1 MYEIPNTKSN
11 LIQKGENMKKH
22 ILSLTLGS
30 LLVSA
35 LSAEDDGFYT
45 SVGYQIGEAAQMVT
59 NTKGIQELSDNY
71 EKLNNLLTRYSTLNT
86 LIKLSADP
94 SAVSG
99 AINNLNAGAT
109 GLLKEKTNSPAY
121 QAVSLALNAAVG
133 LWNTIGYAIMCGNGN
148 GTGSG
153 PGSVI
158 FNNQPGQSSTA
169 ITCNRYEATGPG
181 KSMSIDEFK
190 KLNEAYQ
197 IIQQALKNQNG
208 FPELGGNGAKVSV
221 KYSYECKQENENSN
235 INGGVNQF
243 CEAKNGS
250 SSSGS
255 GSNGSNGTSTQTT
268 TQDGVTITTTYNS
281 NKATVKFDITNNAQ
295 QLLNQA
301 ANIMQVLNT
310 QCPLVRSTHN
320 ENAPGGGQP
329 WGLSTSGNACQIF
342 QQEFSE
348 VTSMIKNAQE
358 IVAQSKIANANQ
370 KAEIANPSN
379 FNPFTDASFAQ
390 SMLKNA
396 RAQAEMFNLAEQVKQ
411 NLEVMQNNNNV
422 NENLG
427 GFGTGMTNFVSAFLA
442 SCRTD
447 GTLPNAGVTNNTW
460 GAGCA
465 YVGETITALN
475 NSIAHFGTQ
484 AQQIQQAENIAD
496 TLVNFKSRYSELG
509 NTYNS
514 ITTALSSIPNAQS
527 LQNAVSK
534 KNNPYSPQGIE
545 TNYYLNQNSYNQIQT
560 INQELG
566 RNPFRKVGIVSS
578 QTNNGAMNGI
588 GIQVGYKQFFGQKR
602 RWGARYYGFFD
613 YNHAFIKS
621 SFFNSA
627 SDVWTYGFGADALYN
642 FINDK
647 ATNFL
652 GKNNKLS
659 VGLFGGIALA
669 GTSWLNSEYV
679 NLATMNNVY
688 NAKMNVANFQFLFNM
703 GVRMNLARS
712 KKKGSDHA
720 AQHGIELGLKIPTIN
735 TNYYSFMGAELKYRR
750 LYSVYLNYVFAY

>member
-1 MYEIPNTKSN
+1 
-11 LIQKGENMKKH
+11 MKKH
-22 ILSLTLGS
+22 ILSLALGS
-30 LLVSA
+30 LLVST

-109 GLLKEKTNSPAY
+109 GLLKEKTNSPTY

-133 LWNTIGYAIMCGNGN
+133 LWNTIGYAVMCGNGN

-153 PGSVI
+153 PGNVI
-158 FNNQPGQSSTA
+158 FNDQPGQGSTQ
-169 ITCNRYEATGPG
+169 ITCNRFESTGPG

-197 IIQQALKNQNG
+197 IIQQALKKGEG
-208 FPELGGNGAKVSV
+208 FPELGGNGTSV
-221 KYSYECKQENENSN
+221 AVTYTYECKKTDNA

-243 CEAKNGS
+243 CQAKSGS
-250 SSSGS
+250 SSSG
-255 GSNGSNGTSTQTT
+255 NTT
-268 TQDGVTITTTYNS
+268 TQDGVTITTTYKN
-281 NKATVKFDITNNAQ
+281 NKATVNFNITNDAQ

-310 QCPLVRSTHN
+310 QCPLVRSRTH
-320 ENAPGGGQP
+320 ENAQGNGSP

-342 QQEFSE
+342 QQEFSQ

-358 IVAQSKIANANQ
+358 IVAQSRIANANQ
-370 KAEIANPSN
+370 NAEIHNPSN
-379 FNPFTDASFAQ
+379 FNPFTNASFAQ
-390 SMLKNA
+390 NMLKK
-396 RAQAEMFNLAEQVKQ
+396 AQAQASMFNLAEQVKQ

-422 NENLG
+422 NENLA
-427 GFGTGMTNFVSAFLA
+427 GFGNGMTNFVSAFLA
-442 SCRTD
+442 SCRAD
-447 GTLPNAGVTNNTW
+447 GTLPNKGVTSNTW

-465 YVGETITALN
+465 YVGETITALT

-484 AQQIQQAENIAD
+484 AEQIQQAENIAD

-514 ITTALSSIPNAQS
+514 ITTALSNIPNAQS

-602 RWGARYYGFFD
+602 KWGARYYGFFD

-642 FINDK
+642 FVNDK

-703 GVRMNLARS
+703 GVRMNLARP

>member
-1 MYEIPNTKSN
+1 
-11 LIQKGENMKKH
+11 MKKR

-59 NTKGIQELSDNY
+59 NTKGIQDLSDNY

-94 SAVSG
+94 SAVTG
-99 AINNLNAGAT
+99 AINNLNAGANS
-109 GLLKEKTNSPAY
+109 LLKEKTNSPAY

-133 LWNTIGYAIMCGNGN
+133 LWNTIGYAVMCGNGN

-153 PGSVI
+153 PGSVV
-158 FNNQPGQSSTA
+158 FNNQPGQLSTQ
-169 ITCNRYEATGPG
+169 ITCNRYENVGVG
-181 KSMSIDEFK
+181 RSMSIEEFK

-197 IIQQALKNQNG
+197 IIQQALKKEKG
-208 FPELGGNGAKVSV
+208 FPELGGNASNVEV
-221 KYSYECKQENENSN
+221 KYIYECKQANDNGT

-243 CEAKNGS
+243 CQAKNGS
-250 SSSGS
+250 
-255 GSNGSNGTSTQTT
+255 NGRTSTQTT
-268 TQDGVTITTTYNS
+268 TQDGVTITTTYDN
-281 NKATVKFDITNNAQ
+281 NKATVNFQTTNSAQ
-295 QLLNQA
+295 ELLNQA

-310 QCPLVRSTHN
+310 QCPLVRSRNN
-320 ENAPGGGQP
+320 ENAAGDGSP
-329 WGLSTSGNACQIF
+329 WGLSTHGNACTIF

-358 IVAQSKIANANQ
+358 IVAQSAIANSNQ
-370 KAEIANPSN
+370 KAEINNPSN
-379 FNPFTDASFAQ
+379 FNPFTDAGFAQ

-396 RAQAEMFNLAEQVKQ
+396 RAQAEMFNLAEQVKKDLQ
-411 NLEVMQNNNNV
+411 VMENNNNV
-422 NENLG
+422 NESLG
-427 GFGTGMTNFVSAFLA
+427 GFGKGTTNFVSAFLA
-442 SCRTD
+442 NCKTD
-447 GTLPNAGVTNNTW
+447 GTLPNQGVTSNTW

-484 AQQIQQAENIAD
+484 EQQIQQAENIAD
-496 TLVNFKSRYSELG
+496 TLVNFKSRYNELS

-514 ITTALSSIPNAQS
+514 ITTALSKVPNAQS
-527 LQNAVSK
+527 LQNVVSQK
-534 KNNPYSPQGIE
+534 KNPYSPQGIE

-566 RNPFRKVGIVSS
+566 RNPFRKMGIVSS

-602 RWGARYYGFFD
+602 KWGARYYGFFD

-621 SFFNSA
+621 SF
-627 SDVWTYGFGADALYN
+627 
-642 FINDK
+642 
-647 ATNFL
+647 
-652 GKNNKLS
+652 
-659 VGLFGGIALA
+659 
-669 GTSWLNSEYV
+669 
-679 NLATMNNVY
+679 
-688 NAKMNVANFQFLFNM
+688 
-703 GVRMNLARS
+703 
-712 KKKGSDHA
+712 
-720 AQHGIELGLKIPTIN
+720 
-735 TNYYSFMGAELKYRR
+735 
-750 LYSVYLNYVFAY
+750 

>member
-1 MYEIPNTKSN
+1 
-11 LIQKGENMKKH
+11 
-22 ILSLTLGS
+22 GS
-30 LLVSA
+30 
-35 LSAEDDGFYT
+35 
-45 SVGYQIGEAAQMVT
+45 
-59 NTKGIQELSDNY
+59 
-71 EKLNNLLTRYSTLNT
+71 
-86 LIKLSADP
+86 
-94 SAVSG
+94 
-99 AINNLNAGAT
+99 
-109 GLLKEKTNSPAY
+109 
-121 QAVSLALNAAVG
+121 
-133 LWNTIGYAIMCGNGN
+133 
-148 GTGSG
+148 
-153 PGSVI
+153 
-158 FNNQPGQSSTA
+158 
-169 ITCNRYEATGPG
+169 
-181 KSMSIDEFK
+181 
-190 KLNEAYQ
+190 
-197 IIQQALKNQNG
+197 
-208 FPELGGNGAKVSV
+208 
-221 KYSYECKQENENSN
+221 
-235 INGGVNQF
+235 
-243 CEAKNGS
+243 
-250 SSSGS
+250 
-255 GSNGSNGTSTQTT
+255 
-268 TQDGVTITTTYNS
+268 
-281 NKATVKFDITNNAQ
+281 
-295 QLLNQA
+295 
-301 ANIMQVLNT
+301 
-310 QCPLVRSTHN
+310 
-320 ENAPGGGQP
+320 P

-342 QQEFSE
+342 QQEFSQ

-358 IVAQSKIANANQ
+358 IVAQSKIANTNQ

-379 FNPFTDASFAQ
+379 FNPFTNASFAE

-396 RAQAEMFNLAEQVKQ
+396 RAQAEMFNLSEQVKK

-422 NENLG
+422 NNKKIEESG
-427 GFGTGMTNFVSAFLA
+427 QGMTNFVSAFLA
-442 SCRTD
+442 SCRD
-447 GTLPNAGVTNNTW
+447 GGGTLPNAGVTNNTW

-465 YVGETITALN
+465 YVGETITALE
-475 NSIAHFGTQ
+475 NSISHFGTQ

-496 TLVNFKSRYSELG
+496 TLVNFKSRYNELG

-514 ITTALSSIPNAQS
+514 ITTALSKIPNAQS
-527 LQNAVSK
+527 LQNVVSK

-545 TNYYLNQNSYNQIQT
+545 TNYYLNQNSYNQVQT

-602 RWGARYYGFFD
+602 KWGARYYGFFD

-703 GVRMNLARS
+703 GVRMNLARP
-712 KKKGSDHA
+712 KKKDSDHA

-735 TNYYSFMGAELKYRR
+735 TNYYSFMGAELKYR
-750 LYSVYLNYVFAY
+750 